1 VVILLIKIALGWTA
15 LSVLAGCLI
24 YPLLK
29 IAAAEDEAMRRLSEG
44 GDDAN

>member
-1 VVILLIKIALGWTA
+1 VVTVAWILIAWFA

-29 IAAAEDEAMRRLSEG
+29 IAAAEDEAMRRLAEG
-44 GDDAN
+44 GDNAN

>member
-1 VVILLIKIALGWTA
+1 MQTVVWILIVWAA

-29 IAAAEDEAMRRLSEG
+29 IAAAEDDAMRRLSEG
-44 GDDAN
+44 GNE